1 MSGIQVVPME
11 LAITSVRVSQTA
23 QTLGEVARAVG
34 SVHVP
39 DTGSPASSGQL
50 AAVLHRLAAAVQGL
64 SEVSLEGAARLRT
77 AGGAYVEAERRAAGG
92 RLCE

>member
-11 LAITSVRVSQTA
+11 LAVTSVRVSQTA
-23 QTLGEVARAVG
+23 QTLGEVARAV
-34 SVHVP
+34 SAVHVP
-39 DTGSPASSGQL
+39 DTGVPGSSGQL
-50 AAVLHRLAAAVQGL
+50 AAVLHQLAAAVHGL

-77 AGGAYVEAERRAAGG
+77 AGGVYVEAERRAAGG